1 MDQGAGLD
9 GFSVDDLIRCYENG
23 LFPMADT
30 QFDTDFYLVDPQ
42 KRGVIPLDAFHV
54 PQRLARTVR
63 ADRYAVIV
71 DHDFAAVIAAC
82 AASKPGRLET
92 WINAPIERLYRQLHA
107 LGRAHSVEVREAD
120 GALVGGLYGVSLGG
134 AFFGE
139 SMFSRHRD
147 VSKIALTHLVGRLIA
162 GGYRLLD
169 TQFITPH
176 LAQFGAIEIARAD
189 YHRRLK
195 PALAA
200 NGDFYRLGA
209 AGGASAAGAV
219 VLHEISQAS

>member
-9 GFSVDDLIRCYENG
+9 GFTVDDLIHCYERG

-42 KRGVIPLDAFHV
+42 KRGVIPLDSFHV
-54 PQRLARTVR
+54 PRRLARTVR
-63 ADRYAVIV
+63 ADRYAVTV
-71 DHDFAAVIAAC
+71 DQDFAAVIAAC

-107 LGRAHSVEVREAD
+107 MGRAHSVEVREAN
-120 GALVGGLYGVSLGG
+120 GELVGGLYGVSLGG

-139 SMFSRHRD
+139 SMFSRRRD

-162 GGYRLLD
+162 GGFSLLD
-169 TQFITPH
+169 TQFITQH
-176 LAQFGAIEIARAD
+176 LTQFGAVEIERAD

-195 PALAA
+195 SALAVD
-200 NGDFYRLGA
+200 GDFYGLAVG
-209 AGGASAAGAV
+209 AAGAV

>member
-9 GFSVDDLIRCYENG
+9 GFTVDDLIHCYERG

-42 KRGVIPLDAFHV
+42 KRGVIPLDSFHV
-54 PQRLARTVR
+54 PHRLARTVR
-63 ADRYAVIV
+63 ADRYAVTV
-71 DHDFAAVIAAC
+71 DQDFAAVIAAC

-107 LGRAHSVEVREAD
+107 MGRAHSVEVREAN
-120 GALVGGLYGVSLGG
+120 GELVGGLYGVSLGG

-139 SMFSRHRD
+139 SMFSRRRD

-162 GGYRLLD
+162 GGFSLLD
-169 TQFITPH
+169 TQFITQH
-176 LAQFGAIEIARAD
+176 LTQFGAVEIERAD

-195 PALAA
+195 FALAVD
-200 NGDFYRLGA
+200 GDFYGLAVG
-209 AGGASAAGAV
+209 AAGAV

>member
-1 MDQGAGLD
+1 MTADT
-9 GFSVDDLIRCYENG
+9 FTVDDLIRCYQRG

-54 PQRLARTVR
+54 PHRLARTVR
-63 ADRYAVIV
+63 GDRFAVTI
-71 DHDFAAVIAAC
+71 DQDFAGVIAAC

-92 WINAPIERLYRQLHA
+92 WINAPIERLYGQLHA

-120 GALVGGLYGVSLGG
+120 GELVGGLYGVSLGG

-139 SMFSRHRD
+139 SMFSRRRD
-147 VSKIALTHLVGRLIA
+147 VSKIALTHLAGRLIA

-169 TQFITPH
+169 TQFLTDH
-176 LAQFGAIEIARAD
+176 LTQFGAVEIDRAE

-195 PALAA
+195 SALATD
-200 NGDFYRLGA
+200 GDFYRLGGGA
-209 AGGASAAGAV
+209 AGVAGAV
-219 VLHEISQAS
+219 VLQEISQAS

>member
-1 MDQGAGLD
+1 MDQGAGVD
-9 GFSVDDLIRCYENG
+9 GFSVDDLIRCYERG

-54 PQRLARTVR
+54 PHRLARTVR
-63 ADRYAVIV
+63 GDKFVVTI
-71 DHDFAAVIAAC
+71 DQDFAGVIASC
-82 AASKPGRLET
+82 AAAKPGRLET
-92 WINAPIERLYRQLHA
+92 WINAPIEQLYGQLHA

-120 GALVGGLYGVSLGG
+120 GELVGGLYGVSLGG

-139 SMFSRHRD
+139 SMFSRRRD

-169 TQFITPH
+169 TQFLTEH
-176 LAQFGAIEIARAD
+176 LTQFGAVEIDRSE

-195 PALAA
+195 VALAA
-200 NGDFYRLGA
+200 DGDFYRLSAGA
-209 AGGASAAGAV
+209 AGAL
-219 VLHEISQAS
+219 VLQEINQAS

>member
-1 MDQGAGLD
+1 MTAAP
-9 GFSVDDLIRCYENG
+9 FSVDDLIRCYQSG

-30 QFDTDFYLVDPQ
+30 RFDADFYLVDPQ

-54 PQRLARTVR
+54 PHRLARTVR
-63 ADRYAVIV
+63 GDRFAVTV
-71 DHDFAAVIAAC
+71 DQDFERVIAAC

-92 WINAPIERLYRQLHA
+92 WINAPIERLYGQLHA
-107 LGRAHSVEVREAD
+107 LGCAHSVEVRERD
-120 GALVGGLYGVSLGG
+120 GVLVGGLYGVSLGG

-139 SMFSRHRD
+139 SMFSTARD

-169 TQFITPH
+169 TQFLTDH
-176 LAQFGAIEIARAD
+176 LAQFGAVEIDRAE

-200 NGDFYRLGA
+200 DGDFYRLGA
-209 AGGASAAGAV
+209 GAVAGAL